1 MRGDGAMI
9 IISLIGFIV
18 IMEAINQTLKGDN

>member
-1 MRGDGAMI
+1 MRGDGVMI